1 MILFFNKHS
10 CKVSTYEFKCNDSVF
25 LSLVHDREKVR
36 FLRNGQPQFSGY
48 RIWLWAVQC
57 KCLNTANSTY
67 TKSFQTT
74 VELFWN
80 KTKPKVLNMK
90 TQRTSREPSATDLS
104 FTSTSDRC
112 GNMESTF
119 QRLRPVIGMKNI
131 AIRSCLIQFISSL
144 FSPVAYLAIQKCS
157 SCRKLLLFYH
167 CISCYCFRVKGNCF
181 CCF

>member
-1 MILFFNKHS
+1 MI
-10 CKVSTYEFKCNDSVF
+10 VF

-36 FLRNGQPQFSGY
+36 FLRNGQPQFSGF

-80 KTKPKVLNMK
+80 KTKPSAKHENPANVA
-90 TQRTSREPSATDLS
+90 RTIAATDLS
-104 FTSTSDRC
+104 LTSTIDRC
-112 GNMESTF
+112 GHMESTF
-119 QRLRPVIGMKNI
+119 QSGLRPVIGMKNI

-144 FSPVAYLAIQKCS
+144 FSPVAYQSIQKCS

-167 CISCYCFRVKGNCF
+167 CISCYCFRARGNCF